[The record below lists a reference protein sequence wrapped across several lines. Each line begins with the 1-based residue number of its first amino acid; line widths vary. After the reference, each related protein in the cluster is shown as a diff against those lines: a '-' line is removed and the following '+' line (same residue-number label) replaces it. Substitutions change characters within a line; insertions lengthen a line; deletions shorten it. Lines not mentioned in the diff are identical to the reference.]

1 MEHKHFHTLKG
12 YEILE
17 VKQVTY
23 AMEDYLEMI
32 CRLCEQQDFT
42 RINELSRMLNVKPS
56 SVTKMVGNLRQ
67 ADLVEFERYSYI
79 RPTKE
84 GEQLGQYLIFRHN
97 TIYDFLCL
105 LNDSGNELEQTEKI
119 EHYLDRRTVENMALW
134 LEKHKKHIE

>member
-17 VKQVTY
+17 VKRVTY

-32 CRLCEQQDFT
+32 CRLCEQQEFT
-42 RINELSRMLNVKPS
+42 RISELSRMLNVKPS

-84 GEQLGQYLIFRHN
+84 GERLGQYLIFRHN
-97 TIYDFLCL
+97 TVYDFLCL
-105 LNDSGNELEQTEKI
+105 LNDSDNELEQTEKI
-119 EHYLDRRTVENMALW
+119 EHYLDRRTIANMAFW
-134 LEKHKKHIE
+134 LDKYKK